1 MDESGNSKALRVL
14 FVNRMASL
22 ERGGGETF
30 DLEISRHLA
39 QAGVQVS
46 FLSGAPLFGPP
57 PMPVAGAQVLHT
69 PWLRWFPWDKVKGGW
84 RLRHAEF
91 DWFVAFNAEVYT
103 FEVKCDVDD
112 IFLDTS
118 NGGKLVGCAFDTEC
132 DDCATT
138 NA

>member
-1 MDESGNSKALRVL
+1 M
-14 FVNRMASL
+14 
-22 ERGGGETF
+22 
-30 DLEISRHLA
+30 A

-91 DWFVAFNAEVYT
+91 ALLDCLGLVDLAEQQHPHSVL
-103 FEVKCDVDD
+103 VDPLAKFT
-112 IFLDTS
+112 IYLPP
-118 NGGKLVGCAFDTEC
+118 KRCE
-132 DDCATT
+132 
-138 NA
+138 